1 MKKHIIALLIAF
13 CYIASSLAVDA
24 ANVSNQDNKFNE
36 NLKDALIQNL
46 DAKDKELLF
55 DSKHFDES
63 MQGLDFLNKPVI
75 KCYTEHLWG
84 EFENGLQSA
93 VSHGENAVMEPYY
106 IVFDTQTY
114 KIGRWTDNG
123 VERAVVL
130 DTYTKLPRYLKD
142 IQLLDSEIK
151 TDSSKHTIE
160 NIVCFDMSH
169 SFFGI
174 VVYLVTDGGNI
185 VKYYEDETSE
195 AVVFSE
201 EEFKLRAKK
210 YYDFLISPENNYD
223 ENGNFVGGNNV
234 SFAEYTKNNPNNIT
248 EDNTN
253 NVDDPKAVPNPD
265 EKSDV
270 KKNGVFGCVA
280 TAVTVI
286 IAIVTVTCVLRKKKK
301 Y

>member
-1 MKKHIIALLIAF
+1 MKKVLIILLTVICCLTSAL
-13 CYIASSLAVDA
+13 SSVAKESKNVD
-24 ANVSNQDNKFNE
+24 SKFNE
-36 NLKDALIQNL
+36 SLKDSLLQNL
-46 DAKDKELLF
+46 TTKDKEILF
-55 DSKHFDES
+55 NSKDLDSSVAKVDLS
-63 MQGLDFLNKPVI
+63 DKPIV

-130 DTYTKLPRYLKD
+130 DTYTELPRYLKD

-195 AVVFSE
+195 AMVFSE

-223 ENGNFVGGNNV
+223 ENGNFVGGNSV
-234 SFAEYTKNNPNNIT
+234 TFAGYVQNNPINSSENNSNHTDESDSNYADDLATSEKNRRDVVYIIGAT
-248 EDNTN
+248 GIVLVSSTAAILWRRKRTN
-253 NVDDPKAVPNPD
+253 
-265 EKSDV
+265 
-270 KKNGVFGCVA
+270 
-280 TAVTVI
+280 
-286 IAIVTVTCVLRKKKK
+286 
-301 Y
+301 